1 MLGCTILE
9 VFLRKKMEVKK
20 IDPQVGLWTID
31 ELEVVI
37 HHP

>member
-9 VFLRKKMEVKK
+9 VFLRKMEVKK

-31 ELEVVI
+31 ELEVII